1 MEISLAIGSKDTQ
14 FKAWLWVG
22 PAGQPVGEQ
31 VKFHHS
37 TLMEAD
43 KNASKKKK
51 RENYLYIYIII
62 YKYIIIYIY

>member
-31 VKFHHS
+31 VKFHYS

-51 RENYLYIYIII
+51 RE
-62 YKYIIIYIY
+62 K

>member
-43 KNASKKKK
+43 KNASKKK
-51 RENYLYIYIII
+51 RE
-62 YKYIIIYIY
+62 KIIYIYIYNYL